1 MVILVSFL
9 SVPLWDQESN
19 RNLDVVELFAGV
31 ARISRLASWAGLR
44 ARAYDITYT
53 PVRHPQKLK
62 RGKFRRSPMDLNGA
76 AGFAFLGRVRIFHYR
91 STPQKII
98 FISLKYIKVILNNR
112 LVKHTVI
119 K

>member
-19 RNLDVVELFAGV
+19 RMLDVVELFAGV

-76 AGFAFLGRVRIFHYR
+76 AGFAFLGRVCIFYDGSTRPKNINSSR
-91 STPQKII
+91 S
-98 FISLKYIKVILNNR
+98 SIKVDLE
-112 LVKHTVI
+112 
-119 K
+119 

>member
-19 RNLDVVELFAGV
+19 RMLDVVELFAGM

-44 ARAYDITYT
+44 ARAYAITYT

-62 RGKFRRSPMDLNGA
+62 RGKFRRSPIDLNGA
-76 AGFAFLGRVRIFHYR
+76 AGFAFLGRVCIFYDGSTRPKNINSSR
-91 STPQKII
+91 S
-98 FISLKYIKVILNNR
+98 SIKVDLE
-112 LVKHTVI
+112 
-119 K
+119 